1 VASSRP
7 IDPTAFKEFEHA
19 GWVEVAG
26 RYTDTFARLTTQAI
40 EPLLDATGVH
50 LGTRALDI
58 ATGPG
63 NLAAAASRRGAH
75 ATGVDF
81 SSTMVAEAR
90 RLYPTV
96 EFREG
101 DAEELP
107 FADSTFDAVTI
118 AFGMLHFARPDRA
131 LAEAHRVL
139 ASGGRFAFTVWD
151 APERAITF
159 GLIFSAV
166 EAHGDRDVPL
176 PPGPDFFRFSD
187 PVEIRRSLTSVGF
200 EDAAV
205 TTIPLVWR
213 VPSADA
219 LLDIFLESGVRTRA
233 LLRAQT
239 PERLAAIR
247 AKVRE
252 LAKPYERDGEL
263 ELETPCVLASAR
275 RR

>member
-1 VASSRP
+1 MSEAP
-7 IDPTAFKEFEHA
+7 IDADAFKAFEHA

-26 RYTDTFARLTTQAI
+26 RYADTFALLTAQAI
-40 EPLLDATGVH
+40 EPLLDAAGVRAE
-50 LGTRALDI
+50 TRALDV
-58 ATGPG
+58 ACGPG
-63 NLAAAASRRGAH
+63 HLAAAAARRGAR

-90 RLYPTV
+90 RLHPKV

-101 DAEELP
+101 DAENLP
-107 FADSTFDAVTI
+107 FSDGSFDAVTI
-118 AFGMLHFARPDRA
+118 AFGMLHFAHPDRA
-131 LAEAHRVL
+131 LGEARRVL
-139 ASGGRFAFTVWD
+139 VSGGRCAFTVWD
-151 APERAITF
+151 APERAVTF
-159 GLIFSAV
+159 GLVLRAI
-166 EAHGDRDVPL
+166 EEDGDRNVPL
-176 PPGPDFFRFSD
+176 PAGPDFFRFSE
-187 PVEIRRSLTSVGF
+187 PTEIRRSLMSAGF
-200 EDAAV
+200 EDATV

-219 LLDIFLESGVRTRA
+219 LFDIFLESGVRIRA

-252 LAKPYERDGEL
+252 LARPYERGGEL

-275 RR
+275 HP